1 MERDDEVMVD
11 RGFQEDSR
19 RFTFSFCRLVV
30 PIGATVKR
38 QMTKSEV
45 KQTKE
50 VVNLRLHFERTINWI
65 TFLWF

>member
-1 MERDDEVMVD
+1 MVD

-50 VVNLRLHFERTINWI
+50 VVNLRLHVERTIN
-65 TFLWF
+65 